1 MAAIANR
8 SLYNC
13 ASPILQA
20 SISNPS
26 PNTSPQPQ
34 PQRCLVEHTPGL
46 SKRPNGVSSTS
57 TVLTKQL
64 SARKSLSQD
73 VQRSLDGAVEFQKT
87 ERPKLAETYLKAGIT
102 NWLPELL
109 LSKKLEKIQLWRS
122 QSLHNNTYGIQ
133 RCGRDLY
140 NRMQP

>member
-1 MAAIANR
+1 M
-8 SLYNC
+8 
-13 ASPILQA
+13 
-20 SISNPS
+20 
-26 PNTSPQPQ
+26 
-34 PQRCLVEHTPGL
+34 PGL

-109 LSKKLEKIQLWRS
+109 LSKRLEKIQLWRS
-122 QSLHNNTYGIQ
+122 QSLHNNTYGMCFVADPGFRWDGVLIDK
-133 RCGRDLY
+133 GVDEIFIIGFNHSF
-140 NRMQP
+140 NRLPHRYRR

>member
-1 MAAIANR
+1 M
-8 SLYNC
+8 
-13 ASPILQA
+13 
-20 SISNPS
+20 
-26 PNTSPQPQ
+26 
-34 PQRCLVEHTPGL
+34 PGL

-109 LSKKLEKIQLWRS
+109 LSKRLEKIQLWRS
-122 QSLHNNTYGIQ
+122 QSLHNNTYGMCFVADPVGWCSNRQ

-140 NRMQP
+140 NRIQP